1 MYEWDN
7 SRQGQARLVR
17 YLNTLTPILI
27 VLEASGGYERQ
38 VCEAMQ
44 AQGLPVHV
52 AQPGCVRHFAQ
63 SQKVLAKTDKI
74 DARVIA
80 RFGQAVNPSVTPKVP
95 QNVQEFRAI
104 CDRRSQIVEDR
115 VREENRLEKCCDP
128 RIARCIKASVR
139 RLQRMEEK
147 LDQQIAQLLKEDQ
160 QFAAKYEVITELK
173 GVGRQTAA
181 TLLAYFPELGALS
194 RQQVAAFA
202 GLAPYANE
210 SGKWKGRRRIY
221 AGRGKVRK
229 ALFRAAKSA
238 ARWCPVISAFYRRLR
253 TSGKS
258 YKTAIIACARKLI
271 VRINSLLKEMK
282 TEVPAA

>member
-1 MYEWDN
+1 
-7 SRQGQARLVR
+7 
-17 YLNTLTPILI
+17 
-27 VLEASGGYERQ
+27 
-38 VCEAMQ
+38 
-44 AQGLPVHV
+44 
-52 AQPGCVRHFAQ
+52 
-63 SQKVLAKTDKI
+63 
-74 DARVIA
+74 
-80 RFGQAVNPSVTPKVP
+80 
-95 QNVQEFRAI
+95 
-104 CDRRSQIVEDR
+104 
-115 VREENRLEKCCDP
+115 
-128 RIARCIKASVR
+128 
-139 RLQRMEEK
+139 MEEK